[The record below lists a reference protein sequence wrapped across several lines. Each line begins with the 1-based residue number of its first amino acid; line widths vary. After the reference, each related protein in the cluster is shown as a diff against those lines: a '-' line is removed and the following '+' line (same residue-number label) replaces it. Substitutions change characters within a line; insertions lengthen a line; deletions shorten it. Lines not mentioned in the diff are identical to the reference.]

1 MIAARL
7 HDDSGKIMIMLV
19 LEPGNIEK
27 LKKGEPIH
35 KFLSE
40 FVPELQTK
48 IELIFAYTPDA
59 VWVSEQVLRKGPDT
73 MSLGEAI
80 DASLSRE
87 PVVVRDRTAEEMKKV
102 F

>member
-7 HDDSGKIMIMLV
+7 HDESGKIVIMLV

-27 LKKGEPIH
+27 LQKGDPIH

-40 FVPELQTK
+40 FVPELPAN
-48 IELIFAYTPDA
+48 IELLLSYTPDA
-59 VWVSEQVLRKGPDT
+59 VWVSQQINKETDAL
-73 MSLGEAI
+73 SLGEAI
-80 DASLSRE
+80 DQSLSRR
-87 PVVVRDRTAEEMKKV
+87 PVFIRDRTAEEMKRV